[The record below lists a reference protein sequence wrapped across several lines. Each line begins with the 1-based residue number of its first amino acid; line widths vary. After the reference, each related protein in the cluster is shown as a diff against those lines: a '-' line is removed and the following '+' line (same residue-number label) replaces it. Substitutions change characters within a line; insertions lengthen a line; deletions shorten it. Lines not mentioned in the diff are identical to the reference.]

1 MGSGIFR
8 SASSTTTVWRSYF
21 RRFDRLSVRSGRTLL
36 FGHCT
41 SVTALRSLLFGLCSS
56 VSALRSLL
64 FGLCSSVTEPIE
76 VTFGRIL
83 PRDFFFQD
91 LSEAVSEPV
100 EVTDGRIDLRSQHR
114 LAGCSSGQ

>member
-36 FGHCT
+36 FG
-41 SVTALRSLLFGLCSS
+41 LCSS
-56 VSALRSLL
+56 VSALRSAL

>member
-21 RRFDRLSVRSGRTLL
+21 RRFDRLSVRSGRTLH
-36 FGHCT
+36 FGQL
-41 SVTALRSLLFGLCSS
+41 SAVFGLCSS
-56 VSALRSLL
+56 VS
-64 FGLCSSVTEPIE
+64 EPIE

-100 EVTDGRIDLRSQHR
+100 K
-114 LAGCSSGQ
+114 

>member
-36 FGHCT
+36 FGHCS

-56 VSALRSLL
+56 VS
-64 FGLCSSVTEPIE
+64 EPIE

-83 PRDFFFQD
+83 PRDYFSQD

-100 EVTDGRIDLRSQHR
+100 EVTDDRIDLRSQHR

>member
-21 RRFDRLSVRSGRTLL
+21 RRFGRLSVRSGRSLHFGQRSAL
-36 FGHCT
+36 FGHCS
-41 SVTALRSLLFGLCSS
+41 SVTALRSLLFGH
-56 VSALRSLL
+56 
-64 FGLCSSVTEPIE
+64 CSSVTEPIE
-76 VTFGRIL
+76 VTDGRIL

-100 EVTDGRIDLRSQHR
+100 EVTDDRIGLRSQHR

>member
-21 RRFDRLSVRSGRTLL
+21 RRFDRLSVRSGRSLH

-56 VSALRSLL
+56 VS
-64 FGLCSSVTEPIE
+64 EPIE

-83 PRDFFFQD
+83 PRDFSQD

-100 EVTDGRIDLRSQHR
+100 EVTDDRI
-114 LAGCSSGQ
+114 AYPKY

>member
-21 RRFDRLSVRSGRTLL
+21 RRFDRLSVRSGRTLH
-36 FGHCT
+36 FGQ
-41 SVTALRSLLFGLCSS
+41 RSS
-56 VSALRSLL
+56 VS
-64 FGLCSSVTEPIE
+64 EPIE

-100 EVTDGRIDLRSQHR
+100 EVTDDRI
-114 LAGCSSGQ
+114 AYPKY